1 MPATVL
7 RGGTVLT
14 MNPARE
20 AIPDGAVEWVDDR
33 ITFVGP
39 AAALPGR
46 PGREEIDTTGTV
58 VMPGL
63 VNGHTHL
70 CMIFGRTLGTERDLL
85 SWLRLEVPIIR
96 ALDAEALHLAEL
108 LGCVENLKNG
118 NTTVVDNIFTT
129 HPPGGQPEATAMR
142 AMETSGV
149 RGILAR
155 GFHGRNFDADFL
167 ESAAE
172 QAERAAE
179 LVKEWHG
186 AANGRLRVAISP
198 LLPWVMTEDQFRA
211 TRRLADA
218 LGLGIHMHVA
228 ETREF
233 NAQIARHF
241 GRRVRHV
248 ELLHELGCLGPDV
261 QAVGVADLSAREID
275 LLAETRTPVIFDP
288 PTRLFWGSG
297 FPSLAP
303 FLSAGLV
310 CGLATNGPAAN
321 CGQDIF
327 ESMKYACA
335 VAKTATGDPTALTRH
350 RALAMATIEGARVHN
365 LHESIGSLEV
375 GKRADVIA
383 VDFRQPHLTPAFDVE
398 AALVYSARGRDV
410 RDVVVD
416 GRPVVRNR
424 VVLTVDEP
432 ALLAE
437 ATATAR
443 RCVAAAGLA
452 PGPGA

>member
-1 MPATVL
+1 MAATVL

-14 MNPARE
+14 MNARRDVI
-20 AIPDGAVEWVDDR
+20 ADGAVEWDGDR

-39 AAALPGR
+39 AAALPER
-46 PGREEIDTTGTV
+46 PGRESIDATGTV

-70 CMIFGRTLGTERDLL
+70 HMIFGRTLGTERDLL

-96 ALDAEALHLAEL
+96 ALDAEALYLAEL
-108 LGCVENLKNG
+108 LGYVENLRNG
-118 NTTVVDNIFTT
+118 NTTVVDNVFTT
-129 HPPGGQPEATAMR
+129 HPPGARPYATAMR
-142 AMETSGV
+142 AMEASGV

-155 GFHGRNFDADFL
+155 GYHGRNFDEDFL
-167 ESAAE
+167 ESADE
-172 QAERAAE
+172 QAERATE

-186 AANGRLRVAISP
+186 AANGRLRVALSP
-198 LLPWVMTEDQFRA
+198 LLPWVMTEEQFRA
-211 TRRLADA
+211 TRALADT
-218 LGLGIHMHVA
+218 LGIGIHMHVA

-233 NAQIARHF
+233 NTLIARHF
-241 GRRVRHV
+241 GRPVRHV

-261 QAVGVADLSAREID
+261 QAVGVADLTDREID

-297 FPSLAP
+297 YPSLAP
-303 FLSAGLV
+303 FLAAGLV

-365 LHESIGSLEV
+365 MHESIGSLEV
-375 GKRADVIA
+375 GKRADLIA

-416 GRPVVRNR
+416 GRMVVRHR
-424 VVLTVDEP
+424 AVLTVDEP
-432 ALLAE
+432 ALLEA
-437 ATATAR
+437 ATAAAR
-443 RCVAAAGLA
+443 RCVKAAGIEA
-452 PGPGA
+452 